1 MTYWKAE
8 TSFAYKGLSNQNYG
22 FSSSHVWMWELSHKK
37 CLRTVVL
44 EKTVEIPLNSKEIKH
59 VNPKGN
65 QSWIFIGRTNDEA
78 EAPLFWPPKGKSWLI
93 GKDTDAGKNWGQEEK
108 GVTQDKTAGWHHR
121 LNGHE
126 CEQTQRWWRTG
137 KPDVIQSIGSQ
148 RVGHDWVTELNW
160 LWLMWGDISL
170 YFDLHFSNNEQW
182 WASFHLVISHLYVFF
197 GEMPL

>member
-108 GVTQDKTAGWHHR
+108 GVTQDKTDGWHHR
-121 LNGHE
+121 PNEHE
-126 CEQTQRWWRTG
+126 FQQTPGEGEEQG
-137 KPDVIQSIGSQ
+137 NLACCSP
-148 RVGHDWVTELNW
+148 WVCKELDTTEWLKNNW
-160 LWLMWGDISL
+160 FL
-170 YFDLHFSNNEQW
+170 
-182 WASFHLVISHLYVFF
+182 ASYHCFL
-197 GEMPL
+197 GG